1 MPCLKKTWAFTSS
14 SLSSVQ
20 RFPVMGVPV
29 KLVYKSCC
37 LVPYEL
43 SWSRIARQ
51 QWIVMQKNIQNGKVL
66 LFRIWVV
73 PKFVGPR
80 VLPNRLNTRKSGH
93 ACAVLSCGGVYVY
106 ELAASACARIYIS
119 VIELTAFG
127 TRHWVASHRIA
138 SSASDTYTLLL
149 KLLMTDACR
158 VISRDAIATLAVHH
172 VSSYTI
178 QVTKRR

>member
-1 MPCLKKTWAFTSS
+1 
-14 SLSSVQ
+14 
-20 RFPVMGVPV
+20 MGVPV

-138 SSASDTYTLLL
+138 SHRLHRTHAAAEAVDDWCVPRHLSRRDCDISCASRIELHDPGHETKVKHSSCGYLYT
-149 KLLMTDACR
+149 
-158 VISRDAIATLAVHH
+158 
-172 VSSYTI
+172 
-178 QVTKRR
+178 VTAK